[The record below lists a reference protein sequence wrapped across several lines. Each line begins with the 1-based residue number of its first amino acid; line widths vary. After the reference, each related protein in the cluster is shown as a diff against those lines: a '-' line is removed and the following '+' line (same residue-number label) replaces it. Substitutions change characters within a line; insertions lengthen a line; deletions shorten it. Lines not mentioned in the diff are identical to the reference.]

1 MFVGNSVPMS
11 ELSGFR
17 IGEEGRRSPWQFS
30 QKRVV
35 GVSCLSQVCNND
47 VAAILSITN
56 YRMSGLRDSLPS
68 FLSGFWTSR
77 GLSLQEKVFLKSVGC
92 ESHSIN
98 NKYINAVTA
107 CLD

>member
-35 GVSCLSQVCNND
+35 GVSCLSQVCNDD

-68 FLSGFWTSR
+68 FLSGFLGPAGVYLCRRRFSSTL
-77 GLSLQEKVFLKSVGC
+77 G
-92 ESHSIN
+92 
-98 NKYINAVTA
+98 AVNHMI
-107 CLD
+107 